1 MSNQNYME
9 IFMENL
15 QNKSY
20 RYERKYII
28 EFNFL
33 STFLSN
39 ILSLNFITSF
49 PNRRVNNI
57 YIDDYN
63 FSSLRDNFDGLSK
76 RNKYRIRWYGDP
88 FKISDKTL
96 EVKSKNEFLNSKTF
110 FKFKSLNLSHIENID
125 EFFIKFK
132 KRSKD
137 HEFEGKL
144 EFVEGKRPTL
154 FNSYERLYFENKI
167 QNIRLTIDKDL
178 VYYSPITNLSF
189 KEKFII
195 VEIKYDKD
203 VNFINSLSKL
213 KYTRY
218 SKYVKG
224 TSQTTFSGINY

>member
-1 MSNQNYME
+1 MWNQNCTE
-9 IFMENL
+9 IFMEKL
-15 QNKSY
+15 LNKSY
-20 RYERKYII
+20 RYERKYVI

-33 STFLSN
+33 SSFLSN
-39 ILSLNFITSF
+39 ILSLNFLSSY

-76 RNKYRIRWYGDP
+76 RRKYRIRWYGNSFDE
-88 FKISDKTL
+88 SDKTL
-96 EVKSKNEFLNSKTF
+96 EIKSKNEFLNSKRFYKIKSMKLNCIDDVNDF
-110 FKFKSLNLSHIENID
+110 FLKFKEKL
-125 EFFIKFK
+125 K
-132 KRSKD
+132 K
-137 HEFEGKL
+137 EEL
-144 EFVEGKRPTL
+144 QLILGKRPTL

-167 QNIRLTIDKDL
+167 EKIRLTIDKGL
-178 VYYSPITNLSF
+178 FFHSPITNMSYN
-189 KEKFII
+189 EKFII

-203 VNFINSLSKL
+203 VPFVNSLNKL

>member
-1 MSNQNYME
+1 ME
-9 IFMENL
+9 KL
-15 QNKSY
+15 LNKSY
-20 RYERKYII
+20 RYERKYVI

-33 STFLSN
+33 SSFLSN
-39 ILSLNFITSF
+39 ILSLNFLSSY

-76 RNKYRIRWYGDP
+76 RRKYRIRWYGNSFDE
-88 FKISDKTL
+88 SDKTL
-96 EVKSKNEFLNSKTF
+96 EIKSKNEFLNSKRFYKIKSMKLNCIDDVNDF
-110 FKFKSLNLSHIENID
+110 FLKFKEKL
-125 EFFIKFK
+125 K
-132 KRSKD
+132 K
-137 HEFEGKL
+137 EEL
-144 EFVEGKRPTL
+144 QLILGKRPTL

-167 QNIRLTIDKDL
+167 EKIRLTIDKGL
-178 VYYSPITNLSF
+178 FFHSPITNMSYN
-189 KEKFII
+189 EKFII

-203 VNFINSLSKL
+203 VPFVNSLNKL

>member
-1 MSNQNYME
+1 ME
-9 IFMENL
+9 KL
-15 QNKSY
+15 LNKSY

-33 STFLSN
+33 SSFLSN
-39 ILSLNFITSF
+39 ILSLNFISSY

-76 RNKYRIRWYGDP
+76 RNKYRIRWYGNSFDE
-88 FKISDKTL
+88 SDKTL
-96 EVKSKNEFLNSKTF
+96 EIKSKNEFLNSKRFHKIKSMKLNCIENVNDF
-110 FKFKSLNLSHIENID
+110 FLKFKERL
-125 EFFIKFK
+125 K
-132 KRSKD
+132 K
-137 HEFEGKL
+137 EELQLIF
-144 EFVEGKRPTL
+144 GKRPTL

-167 QNIRLTIDKDL
+167 EKIRLTIDKGL
-178 VYYSPITNLSF
+178 FFHSPITKMSYN
-189 KEKFII
+189 EKFII

-203 VNFINSLSKL
+203 VPFVNLLNKL

-224 TSQTTFSGINY
+224 TSQTTFSGTNY